1 MMEQNALQAIQ
12 DAGSAFFGPLW
23 SFVVAGIAIIV
34 GLIVSRYAQRLIRA
48 ALGWTSMGETTI
60 FTNIVRI
67 IIALL
72 VAIFISDTVFHV
84 KLTVFAQTLGIS
96 ALIVSLGLQDLVK
109 NIVAG
114 VQIVG
119 GHLFTAG
126 DQLEVGDVRGEV
138 MDVSWRQ
145 TVLRDKDNN
154 SHVLPNAL
162 LMNSAFMRRE
172 GKMIDRYI
180 IDCDIKPG
188 IGLSDAELAALKAN
202 LSAAPAPEAPAQV
215 VLSPQKLSVD
225 GRPRTVEMYNID
237 GYNYFKLRDLAVL
250 LADTPA
256 QFSVDW
262 DAESNTVL
270 VVTGAAYTPV
280 GGELVQGDDRSATAV
295 RSPQTIRIDEAA
307 RTDLPVYNLGGNNF
321 FRLRSLGEA
330 LGFQVDF
337 DAETNTAIVLSGSE
351 KQPVG

>member
-96 ALIVSLGLQDLVK
+96 ALIVSLGLQDLIK
-109 NIVAG
+109 NVVAG

-188 IGLSDAELAALKAN
+188 LDLQRVAEDI
-202 LSAAPAPEAPAQV
+202 EQ
-215 VLSPQKLSVD
+215 
-225 GRPRTVEMYNID
+225 
-237 GYNYFKLRDLAVL
+237 
-250 LADTPA
+250 LADATLEEKGWLGNRA
-256 QFSVDW
+256 TEVRYVGSTANGVRASVRIFIKDI
-262 DAESNTVL
+262 
-270 VVTGAAYTPV
+270 AYTTNAMDAV
-280 GGELVQGDDRSATAV
+280 MRAIGQRGYLADWTNDDPMQDSWR
-295 RSPQTIRIDEAA
+295 
-307 RTDLPVYNLGGNNF
+307 
-321 FRLRSLGEA
+321 
-330 LGFQVDF
+330 
-337 DAETNTAIVLSGSE
+337 
-351 KQPVG
+351 

>member
-1 MMEQNALQAIQ
+1 MGEYNDALQNAAIHFN
-12 DAGSAFFGPLW
+12 STGP
-23 SFVVAGIAIIV
+23 S
-34 GLIVSRYAQRLIRA
+34 
-48 ALGWTSMGETTI
+48 
-60 FTNIVRI
+60 
-67 IIALL
+67 
-72 VAIFISDTVFHV
+72 
-84 KLTVFAQTLGIS
+84 
-96 ALIVSLGLQDLVK
+96 
-109 NIVAG
+109 
-114 VQIVG
+114 
-119 GHLFTAG
+119 
-126 DQLEVGDVRGEV
+126 
-138 MDVSWRQ
+138 
-145 TVLRDKDNN
+145 
-154 SHVLPNAL
+154 
-162 LMNSAFMRRE
+162 
-172 GKMIDRYI
+172 
-180 IDCDIKPG
+180 
-188 IGLSDAELAALKAN
+188 
-202 LSAAPAPEAPAQV
+202 V
-215 VLSPQKLSVD
+215 VLSPQNL
-225 GRPRTVEMYNID
+225 TVNGVRRDVEKYNID

-295 RSPQTIRIDEAA
+295 KSPQTIRIDEAT